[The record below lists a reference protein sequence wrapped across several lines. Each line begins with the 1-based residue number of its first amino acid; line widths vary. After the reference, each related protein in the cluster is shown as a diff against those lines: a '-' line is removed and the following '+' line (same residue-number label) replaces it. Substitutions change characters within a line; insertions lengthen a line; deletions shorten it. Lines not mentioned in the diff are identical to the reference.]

1 MRFFI
6 LYFMTIALSV
16 AQAQGLDTSVDS
28 ILRELFPT
36 AKSLPDEK
44 VNDMSYAVSCDESHN
59 LAFVGLNN
67 RVVIYD
73 ISRPGKPRKLSES
86 IEVSG
91 LIHDLDCSSYILC
104 IACGAGG
111 FEIWDVKDPAIP
123 RKLSSL
129 AIPGYAY
136 AVDMANIHAYVAAGD
151 SGLMII
157 DISDPAVP
165 VMTGRQ
171 PTPGPALSVRVKGYQ
186 AYIADHDAGLRIVN
200 VADPGSPCEV
210 GFCDTPGYALDVDVA
225 GYYAY
230 VADYKGLC
238 VVDVR
243 DIFKPVMT
251 GYYKTIGIARG
262 VCVRMPYAYIADHT
276 AGVRIININRPANME
291 EAGFHYTPDNT
302 CAVSLVDV
310 YAYIAGGNGLFV
322 QNISISSNQKLLLL
336 LPVILFLFWIPVL
349 LQ

>member
-1 MRFFI
+1 MLF
-6 LYFMTIALSV
+6 FMTAALSAGL
-16 AQAQGLDTSVDS
+16 AQSLNNPADSV
-28 ILRELFPT
+28 LLQLFP
-36 AKSLPDEK
+36 AASSSQKEK
-44 VNDMSYAVSCDESHN
+44 VHGVSYAASCDEYHS
-59 LAFVGLNN
+59 LAFAGLDN

-73 ISRPGKPRKLSES
+73 ISRPGKPRQLSES
-86 IEVSG
+86 IVASG

-104 IACGAGG
+104 VACGAGG

-165 VMTGRQ
+165 VMTGRHR
-171 PTPGPALSVRVKGYQ
+171 TPGPALSVRVKGYQ

-210 GFCDTPGYALDVDVA
+210 GFCDTPGYALDIDVA

-238 VVDVR
+238 IVDVR

-262 VCVRMPYAYIADHT
+262 VCVRVPYAYIADHA
-276 AGVRIININRPANME
+276 AGLRIININRPANLE
-291 EAGFHYTPDNT
+291 EAGFHYTPGRA

-310 YAYIAGGNGLFV
+310 YAYIAGDSGLFV
-322 QNISISSNQKLLLL
+322 QNISRSSNQKLLLL

-349 LQ
+349 LH